1 MGKFEVPEIDYTRYT
16 NRQLAAVPLA
26 VLAFA
31 LCILAGGYVVYGTP
45 VALGMDFAGGTELQI
60 ETTDSEADIEAAF
73 SEEPESV
80 QAVQAA
86 DNQYLVQFP
95 PTEDDMAE
103 QAESN
108 LAPVDEDEGVVL
120 QSAETS
126 ASFGEGAQQ
135 TALLGLGA
143 AFAGMSILAFVLFRS
158 FIPSIAIVA
167 SAFSDLVIPLAFMNI
182 ANIPLSLGTVAGL
195 LLIIGYSVDSDI
207 LLNNHILR
215 RGGDFYESTHRAM
228 QTGVTMTVTSMAAM
242 LVMAISA
249 WIFGV
254 ELLMSIGL
262 ILFVGLAADLMNTY
276 MLNLSLL
283 RGTNS
288 RGSPDESRRL
298 HQGELARA
306 AVSVH
311 LFLAVFH
318 VLPRPGHRRR
328 R

>member
-1 MGKFEVPEIDYTRYT
+1 MRTVEVPEIDYTRYT

-31 LCILAGGYVVYGTP
+31 LLILAGGYVVYGTP
-45 VALGMDFAGGTELQI
+45 VAMGMDFAGGTELTI
-60 ETTDSEADIEAAF
+60 ETTNSESEIAAAF
-73 SEEPESV
+73 SQEPESI

-86 DNQYLVQFP
+86 ENQYLVQFP
-95 PTEDDMAE
+95 PTEADMAE
-103 QAESN
+103 EAEAN
-108 LAPVDEDEGVVL
+108 LAPAEGNDDVVQL
-120 QSAETS
+120 NAETS
-126 ASFGEGAQQ
+126 ASFGAAAQQ
-135 TALLGLGA
+135 TALLGIGA
-143 AFAGMSILAFVLFRS
+143 AFVGMSLLAFILFRT
-158 FIPSIAIVA
+158 FVPSVAIVL

-249 WIFGV
+249 WLFGV

-276 MLNLSLL
+276 LLNLSLL
-283 RGTNS
+283 RWYKFEGV
-288 RGSPDESRRL
+288 
-298 HQGELARA
+298 AR
-306 AVSVH
+306 
-311 LFLAVFH
+311 
-318 VLPRPGHRRR
+318 
-328 R
+328 